1 MKAGLLLSIFW
12 LGSCLAL
19 SAVELKEMKVG
30 LSAGYNLAQH
40 YGNKDQA
47 EGYIVENGFHH
58 GFTSGLYL
66 ELPIVEDF
74 AFRYEFN
81 YVTRGSNE
89 NITINELDGEELY
102 KPAVMNVYYHLGYV
116 EFPMLFRYTTLKSDK
131 LNLAINAGAAMALK
145 TNGRYELDG
154 VVYFPQGDSFTTF
167 PIKDSSDLS
176 EVNQFDFSLIYGGEL
191 DFQIW
196 DRPFTL
202 GYRFTIGWDYLNL
215 PTYALAE
222 QSTVSLR
229 NQSYA
234 LYLST
239 PLRHYKRQGDEQ

>member
-1 MKAGLLLSIFW
+1 MKNGILRLLLLLLMVASIAGLPAW
-12 LGSCLAL
+12 EMK
-19 SAVELKEMKVG
+19 ELKLG

-47 EGYIVENGFHH
+47 EGYKVETGFHH

-66 ELPIVEDF
+66 ELPILEDF

-81 YVTRGSNE
+81 YVTRGSE
-89 NITINELDGEELY
+89 EDITITELEGEELY

-116 EFPMLFRYTTLKSDK
+116 EFPMLFKYTALKTDQIG
-131 LNLAINAGAAMALK
+131 LAINAGAAMALK
-145 TNGRYELDG
+145 TDGRYELDG
-154 VVYFPQGDSFTTF
+154 VVYFPEADSFTTF
-167 PIKDSSDLS
+167 EIKDKSDLS

-191 DFQIW
+191 DFRMW

-215 PTYALAE
+215 PTYELAE
-222 QSTVSLR
+222 QSTVALR

-239 PLRHYKRQGDEQ
+239 PLWHHK

>member
-1 MKAGLLLSIFW
+1 MKGKVLFTIVLSIMVGW
-12 LGSCLAL
+12 LGALELAEIKL
-19 SAVELKEMKVG
+19 GVSG
-30 LSAGYNLAQH
+30 GYNLAQH

-47 EGYIVENGFHH
+47 EGYKIDTGFHH

-81 YVTRGSNE
+81 YVTRGSE
-89 NITINELDGEELY
+89 EDITISELDGEELY
-102 KPAVMNVYYHLGYV
+102 KPAVMNVYYHLGYM
-116 EFPMLFRYTTLKSDK
+116 EFPMLFKYTTLKSDK
-131 LNLAINAGAAMALK
+131 LSLAINAGAAMALK

-154 VVYFPQGDSFTTF
+154 VVYFPVADSFTTF
-167 PIKDSSDLS
+167 PIREMSHLK

-191 DFQIW
+191 DFQMLQ
-196 DRPFTL
+196 RPFTL

-239 PLRHYKRQGDEQ
+239 PLWHYKRQGAE